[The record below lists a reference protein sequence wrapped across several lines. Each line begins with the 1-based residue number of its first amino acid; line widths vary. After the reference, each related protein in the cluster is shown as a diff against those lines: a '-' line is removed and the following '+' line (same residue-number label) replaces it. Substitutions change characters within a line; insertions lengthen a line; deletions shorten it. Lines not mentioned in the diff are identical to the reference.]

1 MKHYDVLTLKQSGRI
16 RPATSIDPFGCSK
29 LQIIGNSFKYS
40 LHGNAAIDVPV
51 YTV

>member
-16 RPATSIDPFGCSK
+16 RPTKGIDPLGCSK
-29 LQIIGNSFKYS
+29 LQIIGNSFNYS
-40 LHGNAAIDVPV
+40 PHGNAVIDEPA